1 MLVAAEMG
9 LRTGVSPAAVALG
22 LVLAAGT
29 GLLAGVA
36 PARRAA
42 LLEPAVAL
50 R

>member
-1 MLVAAEMG
+1 LNVG
-9 LRTGVSPAAVALG
+9 IGVSLPAVSLG
-22 LVLAAGT
+22 LALAAGT
-29 GLLAGVA
+29 GLLAGVV